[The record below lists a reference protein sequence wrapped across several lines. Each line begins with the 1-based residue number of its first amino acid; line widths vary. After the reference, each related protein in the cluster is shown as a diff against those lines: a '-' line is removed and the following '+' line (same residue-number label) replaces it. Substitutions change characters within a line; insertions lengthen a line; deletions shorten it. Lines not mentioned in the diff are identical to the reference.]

1 MYMPYTTNPHLPKLR
16 MSAAKL
22 VIDQNW
28 TTRAVARHTGFNQST
43 IVRWVK
49 EARISNRRIIPTKSC
64 RPRSHPKA
72 LSSQVV
78 QKILDLRIQRN
89 QCADILHHRLATEGI
104 TVSLSSVKRIIR
116 RNHLQRFDKHKKWHQ
131 YPPRPIPEKPG
142 ILVEI
147 DTIWDG
153 VSPDRLYIYTLI
165 DVCSRWAFAWPYL
178 RANTFKSMAF
188 LERAKAQ
195 APFKFLTLQ
204 SDHGSEFATRFT
216 ERLMLRGMSHRHS
229 RIRTPNDNAHLER
242 FNRTIQTECLSR
254 VCRSLKAYEKE
265 IPEYLRYYNN
275 ERPHMGLGMKTP
287 IEVMRSY

>member
-1 MYMPYTTNPHLPKLR
+1 MQ
-16 MSAAKL
+16 AARL
-22 VIDQNW
+22 VIEQDW
-28 TTRAVARHTGFNQST
+28 STRAVARHTGFNQST

-49 EARISNRRIIPTKSC
+49 QARLSNRRIIATKSS
-64 RPRSHPKA
+64 RPHSHPKA
-72 LSSQVV
+72 LSSAVV
-78 QKILDLRIQRN
+78 GRILELRSERK

-104 TVSLSSVKRIIR
+104 TVSLSSVKRAISR
-116 RNHLQRFDKHKKWHQ
+116 HHLQRFDKHKKWHQ
-131 YPPRPIPEKPG
+131 YPPRPMPEKPG

-147 DTIWDG
+147 DTVWDG
-153 VSPDRLYIYTLI
+153 DSTDRLYIYTLI

-178 RANTFKSMAF
+178 QANTFKSIAF

-216 ERLMLRGMSHRHS
+216 ERVTLRGMSHRHS

-254 VCRSLKAYEKE
+254 IPRSLKSYQKK
-265 IPEYLRYYNN
+265 IPEFLEYYNTQ
-275 ERPHMGLGMKTP
+275 RPHMGLGMKTP
-287 IEVMRSY
+287 LEVMRSY